1 MIVSEMSNFN
11 KKLGNI
17 LQKKRKEEEQL
28 KQKKEEELKSNRGT
42 STVNNNNDNGSDDD
56 DCKIIPKKKLSAM
69 SLPTKIIGPGIDMS
83 SDKVVANMARGFL
96 RKANEIAGQYTGINE
111 DDQKAVIANAWCDL
125 QDAIGGGRV
134 EKTVV
139 FNATR
144 AAFTS

>member
-1 MIVSEMSNFN
+1 MIISEMSNFN

-17 LQKKRKEEEQL
+17 LQKKRKEEEQM
-28 KQKKEEELKSNRGT
+28 KRKKEEELKSNRDLI
-42 STVNNNNDNGSDDD
+42 NNNNDNGSEDD
-56 DCKIIPKKKLSAM
+56 DCKIIPKKKILSKKLNDNKM
-69 SLPTKIIGPGIDMS
+69 IGPGIDMS
-83 SDKVVANMARGFL
+83 SDKVIANMARGFL
-96 RKANEIAGQYTGINE
+96 RKANEIAAQYTGINE

-139 FNATR
+139 FNETR